1 MAMKRQKQ
9 KETQVEVIDR
19 KTLLRG
25 VTAALA
31 SGHGV
36 GEQISTAAAC
46 LGGITGFERFA
57 VLLLNEGDK
66 KLLFTHGAG
75 FKKSASRALKGWT
88 VSLSDED
95 NLLARVA
102 ATGTCEYRE
111 DTGTDP
117 PAGTPGNGA
126 FFTAG
131 AAAVLPLSIKGK
143 TVGVLAAGRPAPGP
157 IPEQSRALL
166 QSVSS
171 RISLTIENTL
181 LQKSLSTEAQKL
193 RNARQHI
200 VQAEKFSALGLLIAS
215 VAHEINNPLTGI
227 MGYAEALR
235 KMSGAP
241 ESQTMVDKILKE
253 ADRAKRITRSMLG
266 FARKTNFKKSPVDL
280 EDLLDKTLDALSAE
294 ISKNRISVRKYLSS
308 DCVALADADQLLQ
321 VFFNVL
327 NNAIQALAEQKQD
340 GVIRIETT
348 REGSLA
354 VVRIRDNG
362 PGIGE
367 ESIKNIFLPFFTT
380 KKAGTGTGLGL
391 PIASNI
397 IESHGGRI
405 RAESAAQ
412 GGTTFH
418 IQLPAVAG
426 KSARHSSVGVSCSD
440 QGLNIL
446 IVDDEAAIRE
456 SLRDILTLQGN
467 RVDTAGTGTDALTL
481 LRRGSYDI
489 IICDMKLPDL
499 QSESIYKQMQDMG
512 DTIKKTIFISG
523 DTSSQ
528 EAHDFLR
535 TTGAHYLTKPFHPK
549 DLHRKIRDITAPPKK
564 TSNHF
569 AA

>member
-1 MAMKRQKQ
+1 MALNTQKQ
-9 KETQVEVIDR
+9 KETQVEVNDR
-19 KTLLRG
+19 KTLLQG

-31 SGHGV
+31 SGHSV
-36 GEQISTAAAC
+36 GEQIFTAAAC

-57 VLLLNEGDK
+57 VLLLKEEDK
-66 KLLFTHGAG
+66 TLLFTNGAG
-75 FKKSASRALKGWT
+75 FKKSVARNLKGWT
-88 VSLSDED
+88 VSLADED

-102 ATGTCEYRE
+102 TTGTGEYRE
-111 DTGTDP
+111 DTATDP
-117 PAGTPGNGA
+117 PAGNAGGA

-131 AAAVLPLSIKGK
+131 AAAVLPLSINGD
-143 TVGVLAAGRPAPGP
+143 TVGVLAASRPAPGP
-157 IPEQSRALL
+157 IPEQSRTLL
-166 QSVSS
+166 QSVGS
-171 RISLTIENTL
+171 RISLTIENTI

-193 RNARQHI
+193 RHAQQHI

-235 KMSGAP
+235 KMSDAP

-253 ADRAKRITRSMLG
+253 AERAKRITRSMLG
-266 FARKTNFKKSPVDL
+266 FAKKTDFKKSPVDL

-294 ISKNRISVRKYLSS
+294 INKNRISVKKYVSS

-321 VFFNVL
+321 VFFNII
-327 NNAIQALAEQKQD
+327 NNAIQALAEQKRD
-340 GVIRIETT
+340 RVIRIETT
-348 REGSLA
+348 REDSRA
-354 VVRIRDNG
+354 VVRIRDTG
-362 PGIGE
+362 PGIGQ

-397 IESHGGRI
+397 IESHGGKI
-405 RAESAAQ
+405 YAESTAP

-426 KSARHSSVGVSCSD
+426 KTVKRSNGKRSFA

-456 SLRDILTLQGN
+456 SLRDILAMRGN
-467 RVDTAGTGTDALTL
+467 RVDIAGTGMDAFAL
-481 LRRGSYDI
+481 LHRGSYDI
-489 IICDMKLPDL
+489 IICDMQLPDV
-499 QSESIYKQMQDMG
+499 QSESIYQRMLDMG
-512 DTIKKTIFISG
+512 DTLKKTIFISG
-523 DTSSQ
+523 DTSSK

-549 DLHRKIRDITAPPKK
+549 DLHRKIQDITAPSQK
-564 TSNHF
+564 TTNHF